1 MSSKSSV
8 IEQLRGSIA
17 AIEGG
22 GAGGERAPLP
32 ARSPKAARHPAGR
45 VSFAAAASSLKPESP
60 TGSEA
65 AHVSSAEPSTL
76 EEQADEAYQKV
87 LRCVSVREQ
96 STARMRDKL
105 MRAGFAPEAADR
117 AIERACR
124 VGALDDVRYAEAL
137 VRATLAAGKGLRFA
151 EAEIEELGIDVS
163 ALDAYRDH
171 LDAGEG
177 DEVARALAAIR
188 ARPPR
193 AKNKREA
200 AFRRCVAKG
209 FSSDVAT
216 SAARIWC
223 EEG

>member
-1 MSSKSSV
+1 MPSESNV
-8 IEQLRGSIA
+8 I
-17 AIEGG
+17 
-22 GAGGERAPLP
+22 
-32 ARSPKAARHPAGR
+32 
-45 VSFAAAASSLKPESP
+45 
-60 TGSEA
+60 
-65 AHVSSAEPSTL
+65 
-76 EEQADEAYQKV
+76 EEQADKAYQKV

-96 STARMRDKL
+96 STARMREKL
-105 MRAGFAPEAADR
+105 LRAGFDPAAADH

-124 VGALDDVRYAEAL
+124 AGALDDVRYAEAL

-151 EAEIEELGIDVS
+151 EAEIEELGVDVN

-171 LDAGEG
+171 LDADDG
-177 DEVARALAAIR
+177 DEVARALAAIK

-209 FSSDVAT
+209 FSADVAT